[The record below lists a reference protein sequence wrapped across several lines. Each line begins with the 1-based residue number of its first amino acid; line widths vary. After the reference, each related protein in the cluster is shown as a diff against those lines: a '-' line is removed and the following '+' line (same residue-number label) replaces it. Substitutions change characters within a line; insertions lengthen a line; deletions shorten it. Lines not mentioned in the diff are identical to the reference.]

1 MEVANLTQYT
11 RPQLAFLN
19 RRAHHPGV
27 LHAFKKQPETKSL
40 RHISIFIHVFRII
53 IERFLI
59 TAANKAISLIKA
71 SLQLLFIEVFY
82 D

>member
-19 RRAHHPGV
+19 RRTHHPGA

-40 RHISIFIHVFRII
+40 RHISHFHS
-53 IERFLI
+53 RF
-59 TAANKAISLIKA
+59 
-71 SLQLLFIEVFY
+71 
-82 D
+82 